1 MPDPATLSAGCI
13 LASLVLYALF
23 GGADFGGGVW
33 DLLTRGPRA
42 ADRRRLTAGAIGPVW
57 ETNHIWL
64 IVAIVILFTAFP
76 RAFSVVCTALFV
88 PLTIVLAGI
97 VLRGAAFAFHAYR
110 LHEDRSAGRWG
121 FVFASASL
129 VTPVFLGAV
138 FGAISS
144 GRIRATEPLAF
155 TGDVTS
161 WLSPF
166 PISVGFLALAS
177 FAFLAAV
184 YLILET
190 EDPGLREELRRD
202 ALRSAAVLVFL
213 SGLTL
218 ALAAV
223 DAVEFFRALTGK
235 LWSIPLV
242 AAAAAAAAG
251 AIASLAL
258 RRYPLARACAAA
270 QVSLLLIGWGMA
282 QYPYLVR
289 PDVTVL
295 SAAASPRTQRF
306 LLGALAAGAV
316 FLFPAIFF
324 LLRVFKWEAI
334 SGRSRRRGA
343 VDASKDGTSG
353 PHRAP

>member
-33 DLLTRGPRA
+33 DLLARGPRA
-42 ADRRRLTAGAIGPVW
+42 ADRRRLIAGAIGPVW

-64 IVAIVILFTAFP
+64 IAAIVILFTAFP
-76 RAFSVVCTALFV
+76 RAFAVVCTALFV
-88 PLTIVLAGI
+88 PLSIVLAGI

-110 LHEDRSAGRWG
+110 LHEERWG
-121 FVFASASL
+121 GGWGAVFATASL
-129 VTPVFLGAV
+129 VTPVFLGV
-138 FGAISS
+138 VCGAISS
-144 GRIRATEPLAF
+144 GRIRATEPLTF
-155 TGDVTS
+155 TGDVRV

-177 FAFLAAV
+177 FTFLAAV

-190 EDPGLREELRRD
+190 KDPGLREEFRRD
-202 ALRSAAVLVFL
+202 SIRSAAAVVFF

-218 ALAAV
+218 ALAAEG
-223 DAVEFFRALTGK
+223 AQEFFHSLTGGF
-235 LWSIPLV
+235 WSIPLV
-242 AAAAAAAAG
+242 AAEAAAAAG

-270 QVSLLLIGWGMA
+270 QVSLLLIGWGMG

-289 PDVTVL
+289 PDITVF
-295 SAAASPRTQRF
+295 SAAAAAWTLRY

-316 FLFPAIFF
+316 LLFPAIFF

-334 SGRSRRRGA
+334 SGAPRRQ
-343 VDASKDGTSG
+343 
-353 PHRAP
+353 

>member
-13 LASLVLYALF
+13 LASLVLYALL

-33 DLLTRGPRA
+33 DLLAQGPRA

-64 IVAIVILFTAFP
+64 IAAIVILFTAFP
-76 RAFSVVCTALFV
+76 RAFAVVCTALFV
-88 PLTIVLAGI
+88 PLSIVLAGI
-97 VLRGAAFAFHAYR
+97 VLRGAAFSFHAYR
-110 LHEDRSAGRWG
+110 LHEDRGAGRWG
-121 FVFASASL
+121 AVFALASL
-129 VTPVFLGAV
+129 VTPVFLGIV

-155 TGDVTS
+155 TGDVRV

-190 EDPGLREELRRD
+190 KDPGLREEFRRD
-202 ALRSAAVLVFL
+202 SLRTAGAIVFL

-218 ALAAV
+218 ALAAA
-223 DAVEFFRALTGK
+223 DAPEFFRALTGR

-242 AAAAAAAAG
+242 AANVAATVG
-251 AIASLAL
+251 AIVLLAL

-289 PDVTVL
+289 PDVTIF
-295 SAAASPRTQRF
+295 SAAASPRTLRF
-306 LLGALAAGAV
+306 LLGAIAAGAAL
-316 FLFPAIFF
+316 LFPAIFF
-324 LLRVFKWEAI
+324 LFRVFKWEAI
-334 SGRSRRRGA
+334 SGSPP
-343 VDASKDGTSG
+343 G
-353 PHRAP
+353 P

>member
-1 MPDPATLSAGCI
+1 MPDPATLSAGCL
-13 LASLVLYALF
+13 LASLVLYALL

-33 DLLTRGPRA
+33 DLLARGPRA

-64 IVAIVILFTAFP
+64 ITAIVILFTAFP
-76 RAFSVVCTALFV
+76 RAFAVVCTALFV
-88 PLTIVLAGI
+88 PLSIVLAGI
-97 VLRGAAFAFHAYR
+97 VLRGAAFSFHAYR
-110 LHEDRSAGRWG
+110 LHEEQGAGRWG

-129 VTPVFLGAV
+129 VTPVFLGIV

-144 GRIRATEPLAF
+144 GRIRATDPLAF

-166 PISVGFLALAS
+166 PITVGFLALAS

-190 EDPGLREELRRD
+190 KDPGLREEFRRD
-202 ALRSAAVLVFL
+202 SFRSAGALVLL

-218 ALAAV
+218 ALAAA
-223 DAVEFFRALTGK
+223 DAREFFQALTGRP
-235 LWSIPLV
+235 WSISLV
-242 AAAAAAAAG
+242 VADAAAAAG
-251 AIASLAL
+251 AIVALVL

-282 QYPYLVR
+282 QYPFLVR
-289 PDVTVL
+289 PDITVF
-295 SAAASPRTQRF
+295 SAAASPGTLRF
-306 LLGALAAGAV
+306 LLGALAAGAAL
-316 FLFPAIFF
+316 LFPAIFL

-334 SGRSRRRGA
+334 SGSPRR
-343 VDASKDGTSG
+343 
-353 PHRAP
+353 P